1 MEYKL
6 KAVRILVM
14 VILLIFFVWLVI
26 SGQTNIGYLG
36 LAQMIVGYAGVLVLL
51 FLYNKPY
58 SR

>member
-36 LAQMIVGYAGVLVLL
+36 LVQMIVGYAGVLVLL